1 MRFLV
6 MLFAAVL
13 LGTACSHIPG
23 MGKQAAASAAA
34 SPSPTAA
41 NGSPLAKA
49 SGTLD
54 AEVPMPPGFPAD
66 VPVYPKA
73 RLTAG
78 AAFNST
84 GQVAWGLEWE
94 TTDDPTKV
102 KAFYSKQLNLGDWV
116 LTVNN
121 SPSPSGPA
129 FAATFARK
137 SNSHET
143 GTIAVNADQGVTM
156 IDLSFLSGS

>member
-1 MRFLV
+1 MRVLV
-6 MLFAAVL
+6 IVFAAVL

-23 MGKQAAASAAA
+23 IGNKAAASAAA
-34 SPSPTAA
+34 SPSPSAA

-54 AEVPMPPGFPAD
+54 AEVPMPLGFPTD

-78 AAFNST
+78 ASFTST

-94 TTDDPTKV
+94 TTDDPNKV
-102 KAFYSKQLNLGDWV
+102 KAFYFKQLNLGDWA

-121 SPSPSGPA
+121 SPSPSGPT

-137 SNSHET
+137 SNAHET

-156 IDLSFLSGS
+156 IDLSFLTGG